1 MTYGTQ
7 IHNVVGGMAS
17 GANAVHLLLTNTE
30 VKLLADDPVQVIR
43 EIEIRATKVGS
54 VLENILSEQHDH
66 RPDWGLND

>member
-17 GANAVHLLLTNTE
+17 GVNAVHLLITNTE

-43 EIEIRATKVGS
+43 EIEVRATKVGS
-54 VLENILSEQHDH
+54 VLERILTEPHDH